1 MKSSDKLAI
10 HELLSRA
17 AYSFDER
24 KLDMLE
30 RCFTSE
36 ATMLVDIT
44 GIGEVGPFEGREAI
58 MKLMSDTLASQ
69 TDVRRHVISN
79 FFFEAEGKK
88 SAKVVSSLVVSSV
101 ENGEIN
107 VVISGI
113 YRDNVVND
121 DGDWRISH
129 RHLDLDIPF

>member
-1 MKSSDKLAI
+1 MKSSNKLAI

-24 KLDMLE
+24 KLDVLE
-30 RCFTSE
+30 QCFTAD
-36 ATMLVDIT
+36 ATMLVNIT
-44 GIGEVGPFEGREAI
+44 GSGEVGPFEGREAI
-58 MKLMSDTLASQ
+58 MQLMSDTMTAQ

-88 SAKVVSSLVVSSV
+88 TAKVVSSLVVSSV

-107 VVISGI
+107 VIISGI
-113 YRDNVVND
+113 YRDDVVKAE
-121 DGDWRISH
+121 GVWRISY